1 MTDWPAA
8 RSILLVVLWM
18 ICGASQLSAQDCP
31 LPIGTRLRVARA
43 DTAAPLIK
51 GRLATAPA
59 DTLALRPVIGPVR
72 RVPIRELVIVER
84 WDGRDRQGGAAIG
97 AVGGAFGGMLVG
109 ALWFVRDWFANH
121 GELGTPA
128 GDYAAVGGLIGVAVF
143 GGLGW
148 LIGGE
153 RWVPVPCVLGR

>member
-1 MTDWPAA
+1 M
-8 RSILLVVLWM
+8 RRRILLALSM
-18 ICGASQLSAQDCP
+18 LCGASPLSAQDCP

-43 DTAAPLIK
+43 DTAAPLIT
-51 GRLATAPA
+51 GRLARAPT

-72 RVPIRELVIVER
+72 RVPIRDLVIVER

-97 AVGGAFGGMLVG
+97 AVVGGFGGMLVG
-109 ALWFVRDWFANH
+109 ALWFLRDWFASH

-128 GDYAAVGGLIGVAVF
+128 GDYAAVGGLIGVAAF

-153 RWVPVPCVLGR
+153 RWVPAPCVLGR